1 MAGDFLQSSIE
12 HHNNGAFR
20 IMGLFPIV
28 STVSEY
34 ARFIEATARVIV
46 NVGRVIFY
54 AIGGL
59 GQLAFRKRATYLE
72 DSLDALYATAYNV
85 SMMAYAIFAAIP
97 IIGNIY
103 PWVSYYIQ
111 PFSLDIR
118 YC

>member
-1 MAGDFLQSSIE
+1 MTSFLADSIK
-12 HHNNGAFR
+12 HHNDEAFR

-34 ARFIEATARVIV
+34 ARLAQATAKAIV
-46 NVGRVIFY
+46 YLATTIFY
-54 AIGGL
+54 ALGGL
-59 GQLAFRKRATYLE
+59 GQLTFGKRATYLE
-72 DSLDALYATAYNV
+72 ASLDALKATGYNI

-103 PWVSYYIQ
+103 PWISYYME

-118 YC
+118 YA